1 MSAFLAAR
9 LGARLGAS
17 LRSLL
22 LVLLAAACTLP
33 VVPTAEAQYF
43 GRNKVQYDDFDF
55 QVLETEHFDIYYYG
69 DMEQAA
75 RDAARMAERWY
86 TRLSRILE
94 HEFDERKTII
104 FYADDAD
111 FRQTNVIG
119 GIISDGVAG
128 VTEGL
133 KQRIVMPF
141 GASYAQTDHV
151 LGHELVH
158 QFQYDI
164 AQRGGSFGNFVRM
177 PLWVVEGFAEYLSVG
192 REDAHTTMWM
202 RDAVVRDNFPTLQQL
217 SSDPRFFPYRYGQA
231 FWAFVGGTYG
241 DEAASDLFKRGLSMP
256 FDSALVS
263 ITGLGPDEFSERW
276 AEQVAEAYLPVAADR
291 AIPYGPALAALDP
304 ERYPRLDSLQLADAP
319 GTRTLARDIDAGD
332 TNVSPVLSPDGR
344 YVAFLSERDLFG
356 IDLYLGDAQTGEVIK
371 KLESVGTSAHFDA
384 LRFISSAG
392 TWSPDGTRFAYVVFA
407 EGDNEIAVL
416 DVASRNVVQR
426 LKVDG
431 VTAIKDPAWG
441 PDGETIAFTG
451 RKGGVSNLYTVTV
464 DGGQARQL
472 TNDRYTELQAQ
483 WSPDGRTL
491 VYATDEVPET
501 SFERLRF
508 GPMRLALLDVE
519 SGEQTLL
526 PHFDGAKHINP
537 QWSPDGRSIYFISNP
552 DGVSNVFRYALGS
565 RVTGDPAQDDGV
577 TDGTVYRVTNLV
589 SGVSGI
595 TFLSPALT
603 VAQQTGRVM
612 YSAFEAQG
620 YSVYTVEADDAQG
633 EPFAHEDSD
642 AAATPLA
649 ALLVPT
655 GAQNRS
661 KVDGYLADV
670 LDGLPDTREFPSRS
684 YSPKLTLDYV
694 SQPSVGIGYNSG
706 LGGLGVGGG
715 IFMLFTDQLGN
726 HQLGITALANGTL
739 KDIGGQVQYINQG
752 NRLNYGAVLSH
763 IPYLRLGFGSDDD
776 LPVLTRFY
784 ERIYYSQAGLLSSY
798 PLSTTRR
805 FQMSTGYTRIGRDIE
820 FDDVRLDGSVRRRD
834 ATAAFGLAEFDALHL
849 GQLGGAYVGDYSF
862 FGFTGPVRG
871 GRYFFGAEG
880 TAGSLT
886 FGTLT
891 ADFRRYF
898 YLPSLQSTFAV
909 RGLGQGRFGNDAGDG
924 SLRPYFLGFDFRYG
938 PLVRG
943 YSFGSFDDTNE
954 YLALQDRL
962 FGNRFVS
969 TSAELRV
976 PLLGTSDFGLLNFPF
991 LPTTLVLFGDMGVVW
1006 GQQTLTSATSS
1017 QTLGVEFAD
1026 INPLF
1031 SAGISTR
1038 VNVLGALILEPYFAL
1053 PFSRDDRQTV
1063 WGLSFL
1069 PGW

>member
-1 MSAFLAAR
+1 
-9 LGARLGAS
+9 
-17 LRSLL
+17 
-22 LVLLAAACTLP
+22 
-33 VVPTAEAQYF
+33 
-43 GRNKVQYDDFDF
+43 
-55 QVLETEHFDIYYYG
+55 
-69 DMEQAA
+69 
-75 RDAARMAERWY
+75 
-86 TRLSRILE
+86 
-94 HEFDERKTII
+94 
-104 FYADDAD
+104 
-111 FRQTNVIG
+111 
-119 GIISDGVAG
+119 
-128 VTEGL
+128 
-133 KQRIVMPF
+133 
-141 GASYAQTDHV
+141 SYAQTDHV

-164 AQRGGSFGNFVRM
+164 AQRGGTFGNFVRM

-202 RDAVVRDNFPTLQQL
+202 RDAVVRDNFPALEQL
-217 SSDPRFFPYRYGQA
+217 STDPRFFPYRYGQA
-231 FWAFVGGTYG
+231 FWAFIGGTYG

-263 ITGLGPDEFSERW
+263 VTGLGPDEFSERW
-276 AEQVAEAYLPVAADR
+276 ADQVAEAYLPVAADR
-291 AIPYGPALAALDP
+291 TIPYGPDLVAIDP

-319 GTRTLARDIDAGD
+319 GSRTLARDIDAGD

-416 DVASRNVVQR
+416 DVASRDVVQR

-483 WSPDGRTL
+483 WSPDGQTL

-552 DGVSNVFRYALGS
+552 DGVSNVYRYAFES
-565 RVTGDPAQDDGV
+565 RVSGDLAVADDGSA
-577 TDGTVYRVTNLV
+577 TEATVYRVTNLV

-603 VAQQTGRVM
+603 VAQQTGRLM

-620 YSVYTVEADDAQG
+620 YSVYTIEADDAQG
-633 EPFAHEDSD
+633 EPFARTESD
-642 AAATPLA
+642 TNAPPMA

-670 LDGLPDTREFPSRS
+670 LAGLPDTREFPSRG

-694 SQPSVGIGYNSG
+694 SQPNVGIGYSTG
-706 LGGLGVGGG
+706 FGVGVGGG

-726 HQLGITALANGTL
+726 HQLGITALANGTF
-739 KDIGGQVQYINQG
+739 KDIGGQVQYINQA
-752 NRLNYGAVLSH
+752 NRLNYGGQLSH
-763 IPYLRLGFGSDDD
+763 IPFLRVGIIPDDD
-776 LPVLTRFY
+776 VPRPTRLY
-784 ERIYYSQAGLLSSY
+784 DRTYYTQAGGLASY

-805 FQMSTGYTRIGRDIE
+805 FQASAGYTRIARELE
-820 FDDVRLDGSVRRRD
+820 FDDFRPDGSVRRRD
-834 ATAAFGLAEFDALHL
+834 ATEAFGLAGFDALHL
-849 GQLGGAYVGDYSF
+849 GQVGGAYVGDYSF

-871 GRYFFGAEG
+871 GRYFLGAEG
-880 TAGSLT
+880 TAGSLQ
-886 FGTLT
+886 FASVT
-891 ADFRRYF
+891 ADYRRYL
-898 YLPSLQSTFAV
+898 YVSSLQTTLAV
-909 RGLGQGRFGNDAGDG
+909 RGLHLGRYGADAGNG
-924 SLRPYFLGFDFRYG
+924 ALRPYFLGFDFRYG

-943 YSFGSFDDTNE
+943 YSVGSFSNTNAGNDE
-954 YLALQDRL
+954 YGRLQDAL
-962 FGNRFVS
+962 FGNRVAAVN
-969 TSAELRV
+969 AEVRV
-976 PLLGTSDFGLLNFPF
+976 PLLGTSDFGLLNFPYI
-991 LPTTLVLFGDMGVVW
+991 PTTLIFFGDAAVSW
-1006 GQQTLTSATSS
+1006 GRQSFPS
-1017 QTLGVEFAD
+1017 TLGGTASVGNAFGD
-1026 INPLF
+1026 IQPLF
-1031 SAGISTR
+1031 SAGVSTR
-1038 VNVLGALILEPYFAL
+1038 VNLLGAIILEPYFAI